1 MPDFKIFSADKAR
14 QMTKD
19 AIKLDDSK
27 LYPIMEKIRQ
37 ATQKKQFCCYISGG
51 TPDYVLEKLRNLG
64 YATRLEKG
72 CPDDPREHD
81 VYEITWR

>member
-19 AIKLDDSK
+19 AIKLDDSE

-37 ATQKKQFCCYISGG
+37 ASQKKQFYCYIS
-51 TPDYVLEKLRNLG
+51 
-64 YATRLEKG
+64 
-72 CPDDPREHD
+72 
-81 VYEITWR
+81 